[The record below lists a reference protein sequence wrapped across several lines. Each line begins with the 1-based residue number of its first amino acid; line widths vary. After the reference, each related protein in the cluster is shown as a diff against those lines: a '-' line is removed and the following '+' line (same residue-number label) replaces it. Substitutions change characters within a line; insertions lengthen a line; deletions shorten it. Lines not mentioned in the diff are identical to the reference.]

1 MKQAVIHTDY
11 IFKLLQ
17 DTFFIDEY
25 FGDLPR
31 CIYSQI
37 SISRTHTHDSGISKG
52 SSSSIQRSTPSN
64 FS

>member
-31 CIYSQI
+31 CIYSQM
-37 SISRTHTHDSGISKG
+37 SISRTRSHESGISNG
-52 SSSSIQRSTPSN
+52 NSSSIQLSAPSN